1 MTPNA
6 QKLAKALR
14 SGEYEQTRGALRTTK
29 GYCCLGVACEL
40 YRQETGVG
48 EWIENTRNGCYEF
61 VLPDSP
67 RELYYLPD
75 DVRAWLG
82 FESNKGGVDAR
93 NIREVLNLAALN
105 DIGET
110 FAQIADKVESEP
122 DLYGDPFA

>member
-14 SGEYEQTRGALRTTK
+14 SGEYEQAGGALRTTK
-29 GYCCLGVACEL
+29 GYCCLGVACEV

-110 FAQIADKVESEP
+110 FAQIADKVESEA